1 LPVTEPPS
9 EPPPLPDWS
18 HWIRFE
24 QVEPD
29 KNRFREYGIALGQ
42 NLLGEWVVSCSWGRI
57 GGRKRVRETYFS
69 SKSEAVVLAERM
81 ARRRLLRG
89 YHISAFE

>member
-1 LPVTEPPS
+1 LPITEPR
-9 EPPPLPDWS
+9 PLPAWS
-18 HWIRFE
+18 KWIRFE
-24 QVEPD
+24 QVAPD
-29 KNRFREYGIALGQ
+29 KNSFREYGISLDQ

-57 GGRKRVRETYFS
+57 GGQKRVKKTYFS
-69 SKSEAVVLAERM
+69 SKREAMVMAERM

>member
-1 LPVTEPPS
+1 M
-9 EPPPLPDWS
+9 
-18 HWIRFE
+18 RFE
-24 QVEPD
+24 LVEPD
-29 KNRFREYGIALGQ
+29 KNRFREYVISLSK

-57 GGRKRVRETYFS
+57 GGRQRVKVTYFS
-69 SKSEAVVLAERM
+69 SRSDAVELAERM